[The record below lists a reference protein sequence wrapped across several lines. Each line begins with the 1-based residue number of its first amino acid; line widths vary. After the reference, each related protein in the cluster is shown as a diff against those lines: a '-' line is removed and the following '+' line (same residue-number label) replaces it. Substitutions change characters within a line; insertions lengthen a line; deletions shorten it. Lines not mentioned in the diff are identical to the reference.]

1 MEWIKSIS
9 VWLGLYLDPCCEAS
23 GTTWLYS
30 LDRGIQKPGMALT
43 LTNSVYLML
52 KTKTLIDTLIEWV
65 TWQSKW
71 FLLYLGRYWG
81 YPPEP
86 GSCFYLQDIVF
97 SIPSLYRT
105 GGSRMSIQ
113 RRRLHAF
120 WSVWRWSISV
130 RLELYLNPCCEASG
144 TKTRLFSLDRGIQK
158 PGMALTLRNSV
169 YLILKTKTLIETLIE
184 WVTWQSKW
192 FLLYLGQYWG
202 YPPEPG
208 SCFYL
213 KDIVFPIPSLYRTG
227 GACMSIQKWRL
238 HAFWSVWR

>member
-23 GTTWLYS
+23 GTKTRLYS

-43 LTNSVYLML
+43 LRNSVYLML
-52 KTKTLIDTLIEWV
+52 ITKTIIDTLIEWV

-97 SIPSLYRT
+97 AISSLYRT
-105 GGSRMSIQ
+105 GGGRMFIQ
-113 RRRLHAF
+113 RQRLHAF

-130 RLELYLNPCCEASG
+130 WLALYLDPCREASG
-144 TKTRLFSLDRGIQK
+144 TWQPVLVLQLG
-158 PGMALTLRNSV
+158 SV
-169 YLILKTKTLIETLIE
+169 DQI
-184 WVTWQSKW
+184 
-192 FLLYLGQYWG
+192 
-202 YPPEPG
+202 
-208 SCFYL
+208 
-213 KDIVFPIPSLYRTG
+213 
-227 GACMSIQKWRL
+227 
-238 HAFWSVWR
+238 